1 MFHNKNASLPHNPLL
16 QERKIRLR
24 WLLLVSTLPF
34 LGVVAAFG
42 IAPQSPTPPPAALT
56 ETLIATLNLPQPEAP
71 VKEAQSYWY
80 DEKIQAG
87 DTLASLLTRLHVK
100 NPQSL
105 DSLREHASARALAQ
119 LMPGKV
125 MRAQVSEEGELLALH
140 YLNDTDSFLEIDKQG
155 DNYHAGEKV
164 LFTKKILLMK
174 SGKITRSLFAATDEA
189 RVPDNVATQLAEI
202 FSSQIDFHLDLR
214 KGDQFTVVYEGYY
227 HNGELVQTGRVLA
240 AEFING
246 GKSHRAI
253 LFEAQTGRSSYYTP
267 EGMSLRKAFLRSPL
281 EFSRVSSGFTHAR
294 FHPVLKTWRAH
305 KGVDYAAPSGTR
317 IRATADG
324 IVSFAGGER
333 GYGNLVVVQHTN
345 KYSTAY
351 GHLSQFAR
359 GVKRGTRVNQGD
371 IIGYVGMTGLA
382 TGPHLHYEFRIAGV
396 QHNPLSTDMPIA
408 MPLNGQE
415 KLAFHR
421 HASLLAS
428 RLNLL
433 RHTDLA
439 MLE

>member
-1 MFHNKNASLPHNPLL
+1 MFRNKNASLTHNPIL

-24 WLLLVSTLPF
+24 WLLAITTLPF

-42 IAPQSPTPPPAALT
+42 IAPATPDPVPPLAV
-56 ETLIATLNLPQPEAP
+56 ETLVAGLTLPAPEGTNTG
-71 VKEAQSYWY
+71 EQTFWY
-80 DEKIQAG
+80 DEKIQRG
-87 DTLASLLTRLHVK
+87 DTLASLLHRLNIK

-105 DSLREHASARALAQ
+105 DTLRRTPQARALSQ
-119 LMPGKV
+119 LIPGKI
-125 MRAQVSEEGELLALH
+125 MRAAVSHQGELLALH
-140 YLNDTDSFLEIDKQG
+140 YLNDHDSFLEIDKYKDGYQ
-155 DNYHAGEKV
+155 AGEKV
-164 LFTKKILLMK
+164 LLTKKMLLMK
-174 SGKITRSLFAATDEA
+174 SGKITSSLFAATDEA
-189 RVPDNVATQLAEI
+189 NVPDNIATQLAEI

-214 KGDQFTVVYEGYY
+214 KGDQFTVVYEGFY

-246 GKSHRAI
+246 AKSHRAVH
-253 LFEAQTGRSSYYTP
+253 FEPQSGRSGYYTP
-267 EGMSLRKAFLRSPL
+267 EGVSLRKAFLRSPL
-281 EFSRVSSGFTHAR
+281 EFSRISSGFTQAR
-294 FHPVLKTWRAH
+294 FHPVLQTWRAH

-324 IVSFAGGER
+324 VVSVANHER
-333 GYGNLVVVQHTN
+333 GYGNLVVLQHN
-345 KYSTAY
+345 SKYSTAY

-359 GVKRGTRVNQGD
+359 GLKRGTRVNQGD

-396 QHNPLSTDMPIA
+396 QHNPLSAEVPVA
-408 MPLNGQE
+408 VPLAGND
-415 KLAFHR
+415 KAAFHR
-421 HASLLAS
+421 TSASLAT